1 MQSMSIIFALYTLGV
16 YKEFGEGVPALDDDQ
31 YLTLVSSISALF
43 NAARF
48 AWSGAIDKVPFR
60 YVYGLLLLMQI
71 TIAATMFFLKDS
83 KISFMVAICL
93 VLFCIGGHMA
103 LFPNVMRQIY
113 GK

>member
-1 MQSMSIIFALYTLGV
+1 MSIIFGFYVLGV
-16 YKEFGEGVPALDDDQ
+16 YKMFGEEVPTLNNDQ
-31 YLTLVSSISALF
+31 YLTLVNSISALF

-48 AWSGAIDKVPFR
+48 AWSGAIDKFPFR
-60 YVYGLLLLMQI
+60 YIYGLLLLLQI
-71 TIAATMFFLKDS
+71 TIAGTMFLLKDS

-103 LFPNVMRQIY
+103 LFPNILRQIY